1 MADETTRTK
10 AQIEADIAAA
20 RDRLAASVESL
31 IMEVHPRAIAARTVA
46 DARLLATDR
55 AKAMK
60 AQFVAEDGSLKTQQV
75 ALVAAA
81 VAGAVA
87 FLVVVRSIVRH

>member
-10 AQIEADIAAA
+10 AQIEADISAA

-31 IMEVHPRAIAARTVA
+31 FMEVHPRAIAARKVA
-46 DARLLATDR
+46 DARLRATDR
-55 AKAMK
+55 AKAIK
-60 AQFVAEDGSLKTQQV
+60 AQQV

>member
-20 RDRLAASVESL
+20 RDRLSASVESL
-31 IMEVHPRAIAARTVA
+31 FMEVHPRAIAARTVA
-46 DARLLATDR
+46 DARRRATDG
-55 AKAMK
+55 AKAVRS
-60 AQFVAEDGSLKTQQV
+60 QFVADDGSLKTQQV

-87 FLVVVRSIVRH
+87 FLMVVRSIVRH

>member
-31 IMEVHPRAIAARTVA
+31 FMEVHPKAIAARAVA
-46 DARLLATDR
+46 DARRQATDR
-55 AKAMK
+55 ARTVK
-60 AQFVAEDGSLKTQQV
+60 AQFVADDGSVKTQQV

-87 FLVVVRSIVRH
+87 FLAVVRSIVRH